1 MLVRSASSRDV
12 AGATRQPGPPRIE
25 ADVPSPWWTRDVAAN
40 SPAPSI
46 QAAHDVAPASA
57 RQRQATLSASVRLT
71 GYGLH
76 TGRRVTV
83 TVAPAGDDHG
93 IVFRRDLGRGRTV
106 DVPALWTFRETQ
118 PLCTAL
124 RSPHGP
130 LVRTVEHLLAALYAH
145 RIDNALV
152 SLDAEELPIFD
163 GGALPWCEGLRAS
176 GRTESDAQ
184 LRSIRVLRPVE
195 VRQDHRTLRIA
206 PADALHLSGRLELS
220 RFDPMHWSGT
230 ITPEVFTEQ
239 LAPSR
244 SFGRAKW
251 AIPAKIYGML
261 LRKPLLRGANLSS
274 TACIVGGQIIGGMTV
289 PDEPVRHR
297 MLDLIG
303 DLALAGYPILGRIE
317 AAHTGHELNHAL
329 VAALMNDP
337 AAWELT

>member
-1 MLVRSASSRDV
+1 MS
-12 AGATRQPGPPRIE
+12 
-25 ADVPSPWWTRDVAAN
+25 
-40 SPAPSI
+40 
-46 QAAHDVAPASA
+46 VAPARDAALPGAGS
-57 RQRQATLSASVRLT
+57 RQATLAASFGLT

-83 TVAPAGDDHG
+83 TVAPAYEDHG
-93 IVFRRDLGRGRTV
+93 IVFRRTLANGRAI
-106 DVPALWTFRETQ
+106 DVPASWRFRETQ

-124 RSPHGP
+124 RSTDGP
-130 LVRTVEHLLAALYAH
+130 LIRTVEHLLAALSAY

-163 GGALPWCEGLRAS
+163 GSALPWCAGLRAS
-176 GRTESDAQ
+176 GRTESDATR
-184 LRSIRVLRPVE
+184 RSIRVLRPLE
-195 VRQDHRTLRIA
+195 VRQDHRTLRIE
-206 PADALHLSGRLELS
+206 PADALQISGHLQLS
-220 RFDPMHWSGT
+220 HFDAMHWSGT
-230 ITPEVFTEQ
+230 VTPETFTEQ

-251 AIPAKIYGML
+251 ALPAKIYGAL

-274 TACIVGGQIIGGMTV
+274 TACIVGGRILGGMTV

-317 AAHTGHELNHAL
+317 ASHTGHELNHAL
-329 VAALMNDP
+329 VETLMNDP
-337 AAWELT
+337 AAWELA

>member
-1 MLVRSASSRDV
+1 ML
-12 AGATRQPGPPRIE
+12 
-25 ADVPSPWWTRDVAAN
+25 SP
-40 SPAPSI
+40 PSI
-46 QAAHDVAPASA
+46 QAAREVALPSS
-57 RQRQATLSASVRLT
+57 RRRQATLSASFRLT

-76 TGRRVTV
+76 TGRSVAV
-83 TVAPAGDDHG
+83 TVAPAHDDHG
-93 IVFRRDLGRGRTV
+93 IVFRRTLGRGRMV

-124 RSPHGP
+124 RSPQGP

-145 RIDNALV
+145 GIDNALI
-152 SLDAEELPIFD
+152 SLDAEELPIFN

-176 GRTESDAQ
+176 GRTESGAP
-184 LRSIRVLRPVE
+184 LRSIRVLRSVE
-195 VRQDHRTLRIA
+195 VRQDHRTLRIE

-220 RFDPMHWSGT
+220 HFAPMHWSGT
-230 ITPEVFTEQ
+230 ITPKVFTEQ

-251 AIPAKIYGML
+251 AIPAKIYGTLMG
-261 LRKPLLRGANLSS
+261 KPLLRGANLSS
-274 TACIVGGQIIGGMTV
+274 TACIVGGRILGGMTV
-289 PDEPVRHR
+289 PDEPARHR

-303 DLALAGYPILGRIE
+303 DLALAGVPILGRIE

-337 AAWELT
+337 AAWELA

>member
-1 MLVRSASSRDV
+1 MLVSSASSTDV
-12 AGATRQPGPPRIE
+12 EDSNHLPGPYGIGPGFTATPHDAI
-25 ADVPSPWWTRDVAAN
+25 AMFAAQ
-40 SPAPSI
+40 SI
-46 QAAHDVAPASA
+46 QAVREVALPSA
-57 RQRQATLSASVRLT
+57 RPRQATLSASFSLT

-83 TVAPAGDDHG
+83 TVAPARDDHG
-93 IVFRRDLGRGRTV
+93 IVFRRSFRRARTV

-124 RSPHGP
+124 RSTEGP
-130 LVRTVEHLLAALYAH
+130 LVRTVEHLLAALAAY

-152 SLDAEELPIFD
+152 CLDAEELPIFD
-163 GGALPWCEGLRAS
+163 GGALPWCQALRAS
-176 GRTESDAQ
+176 GRTESDTP

-195 VRQDHRTLRIA
+195 VRQDHRTLRIE

-220 RFDPMHWSGT
+220 HFDAMQWSGT
-230 ITPEVFTEQ
+230 ITPEVFTQQ

-251 AIPAKIYGML
+251 AIPAKIYGTL

-274 TACIVGGQIIGGMTV
+274 TACIVGGRIIGGMTV

-297 MLDLIG
+297 MLDLVG
-303 DLALAGYPILGRIE
+303 DLALAGRPILGRIE

-329 VAALMNDP
+329 VAALMKDP
-337 AAWELT
+337 AAWELV